1 MHVRKSLQPRS
12 VWLAAT
18 FLLAVM
24 LLLMLASSRA
34 DSLTFDEPAHIAAG
48 YASLRYRD
56 ARLNH
61 EHPPLVKMLAALP
74 LLAVAPHFPLAS
86 SAWQEAN
93 NGQWETARIFLYESG
108 NDPHRITALARLG
121 PMAIAVVL
129 GLVLFLWTRQWAG
142 DGAALLAL
150 FLLVFSPTILAHGR
164 LVTTD
169 VAAAFGVLLASLAFT
184 RFLTTPGLKT
194 GLMAGTA
201 LGLAL
206 LCKFSTVLLIPLMLG
221 CTLLWMCLEPRQVR
235 RYLLGITLIGV
246 NAALLVLLCYL
257 WTTGNYPPERQ
268 LRDTYMALFWLNEGP
283 MGRTHEEPR
292 EVDFP
297 LLQRDPGRDVLACM
311 GLRPARGISR
321 LKRCLSDVVI
331 FMADKPL
338 LRAWGHYL
346 YGVIWTMQRASLG
359 TSAAF
364 PFYFLGEVSTTGRAS
379 FFPTVYAVKEPLASS
394 GLTAAALALVLV
406 RLRSSALSLKAAG
419 TWLRGHPTETFMLG
433 WLALYWYVSI
443 TANLN
448 IGVRHLLPVF
458 PFTFMLVAREVSRWR
473 THHRGGASPHKA
485 TVRVKGI
492 GVAALLLWQCLSVV
506 SVFPSF
512 LAYFNEATGGPGEG
526 GHYAVDSNLDWGQ
539 DLRRLGAFVEA
550 EGIEEIAVDYFGQSS
565 PTYELGEKYVPWRS
579 ALGPYHGWLAVSATV
594 LMVAQARWAPELNR
608 RVEDAY
614 QWLRD
619 KEPAAKI
626 GYSIFVFDLRTV
638 K

>member
-1 MHVRKSLQPRS
+1 MRVRRSLQRQL
-12 VWLAAT
+12 VWPAAT

-24 LLLMLASSRA
+24 LLLMLASTQG

-48 YASLRYRD
+48 YAYVRYRD

-61 EHPPLVKMLAALP
+61 EHPPLVKVLAALP
-74 LLAVAPHFPLAS
+74 LLAAAPRFPLAS

-93 NGQWETARIFLYESG
+93 NGQWETAHIFLYESG

-121 PMAIAVVL
+121 PMAIALVL
-129 GLVLFLWTRQWAG
+129 GLVLFLWTRRWAG

-184 RFLTTPGLKT
+184 RFLTAPGVKT
-194 GLMAGTA
+194 GFMAGMG

-221 CTLLWMCLEPRQVR
+221 CTLLWMCLEPRRVR
-235 RYLLGITLIGV
+235 RYLLGIIFIGV

-257 WTTGNYPPERQ
+257 WTTGNYPPDRQ
-268 LRDTYMALFWLNEGP
+268 FRDTYMALFWVNDGP

-297 LLQRDPGRDVLACM
+297 LLQRDPRRDVLACM

-321 LKRCLSDVVI
+321 LKRCPSDVVI

-346 YGVIWTMQRASLG
+346 YGLIWTMQRASLG

-364 PFYFLGEVSTTGRAS
+364 PFYFLGEVSTTGQTS
-379 FFPTVYAVKEPLASS
+379 FFPIVYAVKEPLASS
-394 GLTAAALALVLV
+394 VLLAATLSLALL
-406 RLRSSALSLKAAG
+406 RLRSSALSLKATG

-458 PFTFMLVAREVSRWR
+458 PFTFMLVAREVSRWL
-473 THHRGGASPHKA
+473 TQHGGSVFPHQA
-485 TVRVKGI
+485 TVCIKGI
-492 GVAALLLWQCLSVV
+492 GVASLLLWQCLSVV

-512 LAYFNEATGGPGEG
+512 LAYFNEASGGPGEG
-526 GHYAVDSNLDWGQ
+526 GRYVVDSNLDWGQ
-539 DLRRLGAFVEA
+539 DLRRLGAFVGA
-550 EGIEEIAVDYFGQSS
+550 GGIEKIAVDYFGQSS
-565 PTYELGEKYVPWRS
+565 PAYELGEKYVPWRS
-579 ALGPYHGWLAVSATV
+579 ALGPYDGWLAVSATV
-594 LMVAQARWAPELNR
+594 LMVAQARWAPDLGH
-608 RVEDAY
+608 RVEDSY
-614 QWLRD
+614 QWLVN
-619 KEPAAKI
+619 KEPVAKI
-626 GYSIFVFDLRTV
+626 GYSIFVFDLRTGS
-638 K
+638 

>member
-1 MHVRKSLQPRS
+1 MRARRSLQRQM

-24 LLLMLASSRA
+24 LLLMLASA
-34 DSLTFDEPAHIAAG
+34 QEDSLTFDEPAHIASG

-61 EHPPLVKMLAALP
+61 EHPPLGKMLAALP

-108 NDPHRITALARLG
+108 NDPHHITALARLG
-121 PMAIAVVL
+121 PMAIALSL
-129 GLVLFLWTRQWAG
+129 GLVLFLWTRRWAG
-142 DGAALLAL
+142 EGSALLTL
-150 FLLVFSPTILAHGR
+150 FLTAFSPTVLAHGR

-169 VAAAFGVLLASLAFT
+169 VAAAFGVLLAGLAFMH
-184 RFLTTPGLKT
+184 FLTAPGIKT
-194 GLMAGTA
+194 GFMAGTA
-201 LGLAL
+201 LGIAL
-206 LCKFSTVLLIPLMLG
+206 LCKFSTILLVPLMAG
-221 CTLLWMCLEPRQVR
+221 CTLLWMCLEPGRVR
-235 RYLLGITLIGV
+235 RYLLGIVLIGV

-268 LRDTYMALFWLNEGP
+268 FRDTYMALFWLDDGP

-297 LLQRDPGRDVLACM
+297 LLQRDPRRDVLACA

-321 LKRCLSDVVI
+321 LKRCPSDVVI

-346 YGVIWTMQRASLG
+346 YGVIWTVQRASLG
-359 TSAAF
+359 TSSAF
-364 PFYFLGEVSTTGRAS
+364 PFYFLGEVSTTGQAS
-379 FFPTVYAVKEPLASS
+379 FFPIVYAVKEPLASS
-394 GLTAAALALVLV
+394 VLIAAALALVLR
-406 RLRSSALSLKAAG
+406 RLRSGTLSLGAAG
-419 TWLRGHPTETFMLG
+419 TWLRGHPTDTFMLG

-448 IGVRHLLPVF
+448 IGVRHLVPVF
-458 PFTFMLVAREVSRWR
+458 PFTFMLVGREVSRWL
-473 THHRGGASPHKA
+473 TDHGGRVFPRKA
-485 TVRVKGI
+485 TVRVKGMC
-492 GVAALLLWQCLSVV
+492 VASLLLWQAMSVV

-512 LAYFNEATGGPGEG
+512 LAYFNEASGGPEEG
-526 GHYAVDSNLDWGQ
+526 GRYVVDSNLDWGQ
-539 DLRRLGAFVEA
+539 DLRRLGAFVET
-550 EGIEEIAVDYFGQSS
+550 EGIEKIAVDYFGQSS
-565 PTYELGEKYVPWRS
+565 PAYELGEKYVPWRS
-579 ALGPYHGWLAVSATV
+579 ALGPYRGWWAVSATV
-594 LMVAQARWAPELNR
+594 LMVAQARWAPDLGH
-608 RVEDAY
+608 RVEDSY

-619 KEPAAKI
+619 KAPVAKI
-626 GYSIFVFDLRTV
+626 GYSIFVFDLRTSR
-638 K
+638 

>member
-1 MHVRKSLQPRS
+1 MHVRKSLQRRS
-12 VWLAAT
+12 IWLAAT

-108 NDPHRITALARLG
+108 NDPHRITAMTRLG

-194 GLMAGTA
+194 GLMAGMA

-268 LRDTYMALFWLNEGP
+268 FRDTYMALFWLNEGP

-321 LKRCLSDVVI
+321 LKRCPSDVVI

-394 GLTAAALALVLV
+394 VLMAAALALVLV

-473 THHRGGASPHKA
+473 THHRGGVSPHKA

-512 LAYFNEATGGPGEG
+512 LAYFNEAIGGPGEG
-526 GHYAVDSNLDWGQ
+526 GHYVVDSNLDWGQ

-594 LMVAQARWAPELNR
+594 LMVAQARWAPELNH
-608 RVEDAY
+608 RVEDSY

>member
-1 MHVRKSLQPRS
+1 MHVRKSLQRRS
-12 VWLAAT
+12 IWLAAT

-93 NGQWETARIFLYESG
+93 NGKWETARIFLYESG

-321 LKRCLSDVVI
+321 LKRCPSDVVI

-394 GLTAAALALVLV
+394 VLTAAALALVLV

-473 THHRGGASPHKA
+473 THHRGGVSPHKA

-526 GHYAVDSNLDWGQ
+526 GHYVVDSNLDWGQ

-594 LMVAQARWAPELNR
+594 LMVAQARWAPELNH
-608 RVEDAY
+608 RVEDSY